1 MPHAAPTE
9 RFMDLFAHE
18 QQAQARVSLVE
29 YQIIM
34 EALAIARAWPE
45 DPRLAQLVRL
55 GEQRN
60 EAQAAHL
67 TATRAFTSA
76 VSLMPAPEGDFDA

>member
-1 MPHAAPTE
+1 MPHTAPTE

-18 QQAQARVSLVE
+18 QQAHARVSLVE
-29 YQIIM
+29 YQIVM
-34 EALAIARAWPE
+34 EALALARAWPE

-55 GEQRN
+55 VEQRN

-76 VSLMPAPEGDFDA
+76 TPLMPTPEGDFDA